1 MSYFDAADT
10 DDEEEK
16 CTTIFTPEDIADAQS
31 RCAIL
36 KGCQL

>member
-16 CTTIFTPEDIADAQS
+16 CTTIFTEGDIADAQS

-36 KGCQL
+36 KGC